1 MPHYDE
7 LGHPLVLSRNTHFIS
22 NQISDIEELIQ
33 KEDFKTALLTIED
46 TLRELHHSVNPKTN
60 CGVLFR
66 HQATALTAL
75 GRVDEASKATA
86 KAVLMEAGAK
96 RCE

>member
-33 KEDFKTALLTIED
+33 KRDFKTALKTIED
-46 TLRELHHSVNPKTN
+46 TLSELHHSVNPKTN
-60 CGVLFR
+60 CGILFR
-66 HQATALTAL
+66 HQATAFAAL
-75 GRVDEASKATA
+75 GRKDEANQATA
-86 KAVLMEAGAK
+86 KAVIMEAGAK